1 MKITRKV
8 AAKFSHV
15 KGIESPVKNVAN
27 AIYLFVMTMQ
37 KLLLFVQ
44 IVFFVK
50 LIPKIFLIK

>member
-1 MKITRKV
+1 M
-8 AAKFSHV
+8 FLHV

-50 LIPKIFLIK
+50 LITKIFLIK